1 MPWDPFDDLSD
12 HQREQLEAY
21 EELLLHFNDK
31 INLIS
36 REDEDQVRWH
46 VRHCLT
52 LAYRSF
58 PDGSVVVDWG
68 TGGGLPAIP
77 LAVRF
82 PEVQFHAVDAVRK
95 KVQAVRTM
103 ARRLELDNLEA
114 HHARAER
121 WTLPHHYSVSRATAP
136 LATLWK
142 WHRQAVEPLSGLITS
157 RCWASGLLCLKG
169 GNISSEIYETK
180 REGRGMTVCRFPLH
194 DVIHEG
200 SFADKYLLHVLKLD
214 EVDEVE

>member
-1 MPWDPFDDLSD
+1 MPWDPLDDLSEL
-12 HQREQLEAY
+12 QREQLESY

-36 REDEDQVRWH
+36 REDEDQVGWH

-58 PDGSVVVDWG
+58 PAGSVVVDWG

-82 PEVQFHAVDAVRK
+82 PEVQFHAIDAVRK

-103 ARRLELDNLEA
+103 ARRLDLDNLET
-114 HHARAER
+114 HHVRAER

-136 LATLWK
+136 LATLWQ
-142 WHRQAVEPLSGLITS
+142 WHRRAVTPPTDSVISGS
-157 RCWASGLLCLKG
+157 WKPGLLCLKG
-169 GNISSEIYETK
+169 GDISVEIDECER
-180 REGRGMTVCRFPLH
+180 REEGVMIDHIPLDEVVH
-194 DVIHEG
+194 DN
-200 SFADKYLLHVLKLD
+200 SFAQKYLLHVLKLNGGG
-214 EVDEVE
+214 EAE